1 MIKISE
7 QDAAF
12 LREHLEDAD
21 NLMRKENFDELLDV
35 LDDFITD
42 NFDLNYNLN
51 DIGTQAERIYDRI
64 YYANSPRIN

>member
-21 NLMRKENFDELLDV
+21 NLMRKENLDELLDV
-35 LDDFITD
+35 LYDFILD
-42 NFDLNYNLN
+42 YFDLDYNLS
-51 DIGTQAERIYDRI
+51 DIGRQAERIYDRI